1 MADIL
6 LVLLILGMIFL
17 FLLAIGIGSNDAA
30 NSLGT
35 PVGSKALKL
44 KTALYLGSIFEIL
57 GVTTIGQFVS
67 QTVRTG
73 IIDPAFYGGQ
83 EKVYALGMFSALVGA
98 TFWLFTASYLAL
110 PVSTTH
116 SVVGGILGF
125 ALYLNGGVGA
135 NTSKIGSIAL
145 SWVIS
150 PVSGFV
156 VSYSLGKIIKKTILR
171 YDIGKSNKKAIKY
184 FPVHFSFTVST
195 MIIFIFESVLK
206 SFDLGL
212 ELYVFLLIFVCSF
225 ILLFFFGKQWI
236 LPRYLKRYKIDE
248 DEDLDF
254 IGDQEAIEDLLF
266 QYSNVEINEDLQYE
280 DLTQNFLED
289 DKFEENLH
297 YIDLPQFENMEMDH
311 YQGTLPTIQDMTI
324 DGSLSE
330 ELESTSILK
339 NSKMKKNNHMQENS
353 DNEKS
358 EEESSQDKSETSS
371 QYKSEENSTES
382 SPSKSEDT
390 LNTEPTVSDNQ
401 ENQNKTT
408 KMPGSGLFLNVNQWV
423 SYSDE
428 SSHDSDSDAE
438 NQILMNSKG
447 AKLDYL
453 DSNIKKKKKKKKANK
468 SERASKVP
476 TITKKKTKRKKKKNY
491 LKKKAMT
498 THPSTIPTVKKSWEK
513 LHFEDYRVHT
523 PKSFRIVEG
532 MNNESFEENKMIDL
546 NFNLHQIHPTLEGK
560 SSDSS
565 SLNSSNDFDENN
577 LGFPL
582 NEMDGEKS
590 KTSSSFSESSLI
602 YSSSSDNSFDL
613 GYSSNDSSTD
623 NENEGEDN
631 KKSKHKKKFK
641 IWKKKS
647 NKKKRKKNDQYK
659 KNEKDLEDDKKEKW
673 KTLTLNDNVQYR
685 RFKKFS
691 NSKKLN
697 PYEIEVKKLGNGM
710 KLFLI
715 LQIFCS
721 LFIAFGHG
729 GNGLANSTAPLAS
742 IIGIYQ
748 EGSTTAPVSSN
759 VYVLLGAGISASIGL
774 MTIGKR
780 VLLTVGN
787 KITLLTPTGGYCAQ
801 LACALTTVIASR
813 LGMPISTTHILIG
826 SVMGIGVSRVGWKKG
841 VNGKMIGRIILSW
854 LVTLPIAG
862 FTSLLLFSLMRPTV
876 QNCH

>member
-1 MADIL
+1 MSFQLNGIARETRER
-6 LVLLILGMIFL
+6 LIRALKWGFVV
-17 FLLAIGIGSNDAA
+17 
-30 NSLGT
+30 LGT

-44 KTALYLGSIFEIL
+44 KTALWLGSIFEIL

-83 EKVYALGMFSALVGA
+83 ETVYALGMFSALVGA

-116 SVVGGILGF
+116 SIVGGILGF

-135 NTSKIGSIAL
+135 NTSKIGNIAL

-156 VSYSLGKIIKKTILR
+156 VSYSLGKIIRKTILK
-171 YDIGKSNKKAIKY
+171 YDVGKSNKKAIKY
-184 FPVHFSFTVST
+184 FPWHFSFTVST

-206 SFDLGL
+206 SFSLGL
-212 ELYVFLLIFVCSF
+212 ELYVFLLIFVGSF
-225 ILLFFFGKQWI
+225 IVLFFFGKKWL
-236 LPRYLKRYKIDE
+236 LPKYLSRYKIDE

-254 IGDQEAIEDLLF
+254 IDDREAIEDILF
-266 QYSNVEINEDLQYE
+266 QASNVQINEDLHYE
-280 DLTQNFLED
+280 DLTQNYLQDED
-289 DKFEENLH
+289 GDGDLEENLH
-297 YIDLPQFENMEMDH
+297 YTDHPQYENMEIDH
-311 YQGTLPTIQDMTI
+311 YQGTLPTIQDMTV

-339 NSKMKKNNHMQENS
+339 KTNKNKNKNKSQNENENRNRNKNKNKKGKNTS
-353 DNEKS
+353 D
-358 EEESSQDKSETSS
+358 EESETSS
-371 QYKSEENSTES
+371 QFKSEEHS
-382 SPSKSEDT
+382 SDSSQTQSGGTLDT
-390 LNTEPTVSDNQ
+390 DPTEPYNP
-401 ENQNKTT
+401 ENKNEDQIK
-408 KMPGSGLFLNVNQWV
+408 KISESGLFLNVDKWV
-423 SYSDE
+423 SYSDN
-428 SSHDSDSDAE
+428 SSHDSDSNEE
-438 NQILMNSKG
+438 NRKLMKSQG
-447 AKLDYL
+447 AKLDNME
-453 DSNIKKKKKKKKANK
+453 SNKKKHKKKVSSVPKKTK
-468 SERASKVP
+468 TK
-476 TITKKKTKRKKKKNY
+476 TKKKTKTKQKGK
-491 LKKKAMT
+491 T
-498 THPSTIPTVKKSWEK
+498 PHPSSVPPPKKSWEK
-513 LHFEDYRVHT
+513 VKFADYRVHT
-523 PKSFRIVEG
+523 PKSFRIIE
-532 MNNESFEENKMIDL
+532 NDDNEVLEENKMLDL
-546 NFNLHQIHPTLEGK
+546 NLNLQQLHPTLEGRL
-560 SSDSS
+560 SSSS
-565 SLNSSNDFDENN
+565 SLDSSNDFDEHD

-582 NEMDGEKS
+582 KELDSKKGEG
-590 KTSSSFSESSLI
+590 SSSSSESSLI
-602 YSSSSDNSFDL
+602 YSSSSDSSRSS
-613 GYSSNDSSTD
+613 SSNVSTEK
-623 NENEGEDN
+623 NNEGDG
-631 KKSKHKKKFK
+631 KKKRKKRNKLK

-647 NKKKRKKNDQYK
+647 NKKKKNKKDK
-659 KNEKDLEDDKKEKW
+659 EKDHDLEDGREKKNKW
-673 KTLTLNDNVQYR
+673 KTLTLNDDVQY
-685 RFKKFS
+685 KKYKQFS

-697 PYEIEVKKLGNGM
+697 PYDIEVKKLGNGM

-715 LQIFCS
+715 LQVFCS

-729 GNGLANSTAPLAS
+729 GNGLANSTAPLSS

-748 EGSTTAPVSSN
+748 EGSATAPVSSN
-759 VYVLLGAGISASIGL
+759 LYVLLGAGISASIGL

-862 FTSLLLFSLMRPTV
+862 FTSLLLFSLMRPTA
-876 QNCH
+876 QNCS